1 MSIDLSKLLTE
12 RRNANSA
19 NIDILTT
26 EQMLTVINQEDQQ
39 VAHAITPYLPQIA
52 QVVDKVAAALQ
63 AGGRLIYI
71 GAGTSGRLG
80 ILDASECP
88 PTFGTRPEVVGII
101 AGGHKAIL
109 SAVENV
115 EDNKAQGVMDLQ
127 NLNFSSRDVLV
138 GLAASGRTPYVIGAM
153 EYAHSQNAFVAIVS
167 CNPHGE
173 MAQLADVAITPVVGP
188 EVVTGSTRLKAGTAQ
203 KLVLNMISTGAM
215 IRIGKVYS
223 NLMVDVEATNAKL
236 IERQVSIVMEA
247 TECDRATAQSALEA
261 CDRHCKTAIVMVLA
275 DLSAADAQALLA
287 KNNGYIRKA
296 LSHS

>member
-1 MSIDLSKLLTE
+1 
-12 RRNANSA
+12 
-19 NIDILTT
+19 
-26 EQMLTVINQEDQQ
+26 
-39 VAHAITPYLPQIA
+39 
-52 QVVDKVAAALQ
+52 
-63 AGGRLIYI
+63 
-71 GAGTSGRLG
+71 
-80 ILDASECP
+80 
-88 PTFGTRPEVVGII
+88 
-101 AGGHKAIL
+101 
-109 SAVENV
+109 
-115 EDNKAQGVMDLQ
+115 DNKAQGAMDLQ
-127 NLNFSSRDVLV
+127 NLNFSNRDVLV

-215 IRIGKVYS
+215 IRVGKVYS

-247 TECDRATAQSALEA
+247 TDCDRATAQKALEA
-261 CDRHCKTAIVMVLA
+261 CGRHCKTAIVMVLA
-275 DLSAADAQALLA
+275 DLSAAEAQSLLA

-296 LSHS
+296 LSNT

>member
-1 MSIDLSKLLTE
+1 
-12 RRNANSA
+12 
-19 NIDILTT
+19 
-26 EQMLTVINQEDQQ
+26 
-39 VAHAITPYLPQIA
+39 
-52 QVVDKVAAALQ
+52 
-63 AGGRLIYI
+63 
-71 GAGTSGRLG
+71 
-80 ILDASECP
+80 
-88 PTFGTRPEVVGII
+88 
-101 AGGHKAIL
+101 
-109 SAVENV
+109 
-115 EDNKAQGVMDLQ
+115 MDLQ
-127 NLNFSSRDVLV
+127 NLNFSHRDVLV

-215 IRIGKVYS
+215 IRVGKVYS

-247 TECDRATAQSALEA
+247 TDCDRATAQKALEA
-261 CDRHCKTAIVMVLA
+261 CGRHCKTAIVMVLA
-275 DLSAADAQALLA
+275 DLSAEDAQSLLA

-296 LSHS
+296 LSNT

>member
-1 MSIDLSKLLTE
+1 MSIDLSALLTE

-19 NIDILTT
+19 NIDTLSTV
-26 EQMLTVINQEDQQ
+26 EMLTVINQEDQQ
-39 VAHAITPYLPQIA
+39 VAHAIAPYLPQIA
-52 QVVDKVAAALQ
+52 QVVDKVAAAIQ

-88 PTFGTRPEVVGII
+88 PTFGTRPEQVVGVI
-101 AGGHKAIL
+101 AGGQKAIL

-115 EDNKAQGVMDLQ
+115 EDNKAQGALDLQ
-127 NLNFSSRDVLV
+127 NLNFSNRDVLV

-173 MAQLADVAITPVVGP
+173 MARLADVAITPVVGP

-215 IRIGKVYS
+215 IRVYS

-247 TECDRATAQSALEA
+247 TDCDRATAQAALDA
-261 CDRHCKTAIVMVLA
+261 CGRHCKTAIVMVLA
-275 DLSAADAQALLA
+275 NLSAGEAKSLLA
-287 KNNGYIRKA
+287 QNNGFIRKA
-296 LSHS
+296 LSNT